1 MDTLLR
7 CSVCRIKTLAREIK
21 YHTQDM
27 THIFCGA
34 ECSLSYHQRKDNE
47 KTNNNIKDFN
57 NNNSNQSR
65 TTTD

>member
-1 MDTLLR
+1 MMLIQD
-7 CSVCRIKTLAREIK
+7 IK

-34 ECSLSYHQRKDNE
+34 ECSLSYHQRYKDNE